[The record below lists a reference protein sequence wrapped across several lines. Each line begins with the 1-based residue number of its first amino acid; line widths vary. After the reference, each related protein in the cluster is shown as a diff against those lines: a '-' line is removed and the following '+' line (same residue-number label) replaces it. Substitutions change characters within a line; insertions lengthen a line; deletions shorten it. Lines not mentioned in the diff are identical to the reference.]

1 MTQPQRQDDVH
12 QDELCPPNKR
22 YALMDANKKID
33 LHNPL
38 CSNESKILANILQ
51 NHPLRFNIA
60 SSSLVPWIY
69 LGQFWNTLKEDGS
82 KYRLSFVL
90 DRKELTEGL
99 HYSLEYPSTL
109 IPYPIFTKLIMRK
122 NKAGVGMNILSWMIT
137 DEMKLTENYQILHI
151 PPRRLTRLTPPT
163 PILTVAEVENMI
175 VQDTIQ
181 LSIAKQKSH
190 DDLEGKKNKEKVK
203 EQLIAEEI
211 KKMVEGTKNVE
222 EDVVVNYVINSQ
234 MILSLEEYES
244 AEDDYEL
251 RKRVKGK
258 NELAV
263 TNPIPSSSTPA
274 STSSKLFIH
283 NASYLYSN
291 LRLDVS
297 NYTRVSLMSCK
308 DDTSIF
314 FRHLKTRFL
323 ARKKFNVLAQH
334 LQKVME
340 EALPNMV
347 DDRVK
352 ELTKTQVPLYVVEG
366 LIMERKQNQADVA
379 KMIADAIQQERNN
392 LLAEITSQINN
403 AITNHI
409 PSQVDLSVRNY
420 MSALKIKFEGLH
432 ASNTPCRSSAIHLI
446 DLANPHDDAYPKG
459 ENNAKR

>member
-69 LGQFWNTLKEDGS
+69 LGVDVPTTQSQPIESTQGTHSTTSAS
-82 KYRLSFVL
+82 KSPNPDV
-90 DRKELTEGL
+90 DEGE
-99 HYSLEYPSTL
+99 S
-109 IPYPIFTKLIMRK
+109 
-122 NKAGVGMNILSWMIT
+122 
-137 DEMKLTENYQILHI
+137 
-151 PPRRLTRLTPPT
+151 
-163 PILTVAEVENMI
+163 ENMI

-181 LSIAKQKSH
+181 LSIAEQKSH
-190 DDLEGKKNKEKVK
+190 DDLEAKKNKEKVK

-211 KKMVEGTKNVE
+211 KKMVRSKSYKESLKVEKTDVEQPVNV
-222 EDVVVNYVINSQ
+222 IK
-234 MILSLEEYES
+234 EEYES

-258 NELAV
+258 NVKE
-263 TNPIPSSSTPA
+263 
-274 STSSKLFIH
+274 
-283 NASYLYSN
+283 
-291 LRLDVS
+291 
-297 NYTRVSLMSCK
+297 
-308 DDTSIF
+308 
-314 FRHLKTRFL
+314 HLKTRFL

-352 ELTKTQVPLYVVEG
+352 ELTKTQVPLY
-366 LIMERKQNQADVA
+366 
-379 KMIADAIQQERNN
+379 QERDN
-392 LLAEITSQINN
+392 LQAEITSQINN

-420 MSALKIKFEGLH
+420 MSGHILHVHPTQASQASAQEQQYQLFLTMKYNPQLQHDDLPIWLALKIKFEGLH
-432 ASNTPCRSSAIHLI
+432 TSNTPFRSSAIHLI
-446 DLANPHDDAYPKG
+446 DLANPHDDAHPEG
-459 ENNAKR
+459 ENNAKSEPGLSTSGNQEQLDGFDFWTDTYAIDDDELPAKKVSQELVEEILQTVDEAKLCKVVNEMLRQ